1 MKAYILMSLTEAI
14 CMPVIFCKSLAV
26 NDYSAS
32 LLKSEECLLVC
43 AFCWLSCS

>member
-1 MKAYILMSLTEAI
+1 MSLTEAI

-32 LLKSEECLLVC
+32 LLKSEESLFISMCMLL
-43 AFCWLSCS
+43 AEL